1 MFNNIIKMFRFR
13 MFHDYSFKRYMSN
26 YMPAIILVL
35 ILMHIIE
42 SQLELMD
49 LIYLMFML
57 HPGAKVLASSFKKLK
72 AILNSLKIKYLH
84 YYLYSLVYA
93 LIYGT
98 LTFVLTATAIQFD
111 LIRVVLPSFTVIEMY
126 IFFILINVFIIAIL
140 ELLRIVLAVKSGVA
154 LKVMMLFGSTLL
166 IISALILSIYYVE
179 KGFITIWGYALAIVL
194 LIVISIVTNLL
205 SKMEIRAKMSK
216 MEVYYAANH

>member
-1 MFNNIIKMFRFR
+1 
-13 MFHDYSFKRYMSN
+13 
-26 YMPAIILVL
+26 
-35 ILMHIIE
+35 
-42 SQLELMD
+42 
-49 LIYLMFML
+49 ML